1 MNKII
6 KGIDILLEQLKKV
19 LVRFRKSKFGLLFI
33 VNIFKIPDFM
43 TDRRVSIISKFKVI
57 FAFGVALLYMISGI
71 DLIPEIITGV
81 FGLVDDLFVFIWCLG
96 IINEEVEKYKKI
108 IKEENNPNIING
120 IKFSVKDEK
129 EQ

>member
-1 MNKII
+1 MNRFI
-6 KGIDILLEQLKKV
+6 KVIDILLNQLKKV

-57 FAFGVALLYMISGI
+57 FAFGVALLYMVSGV
-71 DLIPEIITGV
+71 DFIPEMITGV
-81 FGLVDDLFVFIWCLG
+81 FGLVDDLFIFIWCLG
-96 IINEEVEKYKKI
+96 IINEEVEKYKEI
-108 IKEENNPNIING
+108 IKEENDPNIIKNV
-120 IKFSVKDEK
+120 KFSVKDEK

>member
-1 MNKII
+1 MNRFI
-6 KGIDILLEQLKKV
+6 KVIDILLNQLKKV

-57 FAFGVALLYMISGI
+57 FAFGVALLYMVSGI
-71 DLIPEIITGV
+71 DFIPEMITGV
-81 FGLVDDLFVFIWCLG
+81 FGLVDDLFIFIWCLG
-96 IINEEVEKYKKI
+96 IINEEVEKYKEI
-108 IKEENNPNIING
+108 IKEENDPNIIKNV
-120 IKFSVKDEK
+120 KFSVKDEK

>member
-1 MNKII
+1 MNRFI
-6 KGIDILLEQLKKV
+6 KVIDILLNQLKKV

-57 FAFGVALLYMISGI
+57 FAFGVALLYMVSGI
-71 DLIPEIITGV
+71 DFIPEMITGV
-81 FGLVDDLFVFIWCLG
+81 FGLVDDLFIFIWCLG
-96 IINEEVEKYKKI
+96 IINEEVEKYKEI
-108 IKEENNPNIING
+108 IKEENAPNIIKNV
-120 IKFSVKDEK
+120 KFSVKDEK

>member
-1 MNKII
+1 MNKFI
-6 KGIDILLEQLKKV
+6 KVIDILLDQLKKI

-33 VNIFKIPDFM
+33 VNIFKIPDFI

-71 DLIPEIITGV
+71 DFIPEIITGV

-108 IKEENNPNIING
+108 IKDENNPNIING
-120 IKFSVKDEK
+120 VKFSVKDEK

>member
-1 MNKII
+1 MNKFI
-6 KGIDILLEQLKKV
+6 KVIDILLDQLKKI
-19 LVRFRKSKFGLLFI
+19 LVRFRESKFGLLFI
-33 VNIFKIPDFM
+33 VNIFKIPDFI

-71 DLIPEIITGV
+71 DFIPEIITGV

-108 IKEENNPNIING
+108 IKDENNPNIING
-120 IKFSVKDEK
+120 VKFSVKDEK

>member
-6 KGIDILLEQLKKV
+6 KVIDILLDQLKKV

-33 VNIFKIPDFM
+33 VNIFKIPDFI

-81 FGLVDDLFVFIWCLG
+81 FGLVDDIFVFIWCLG

-108 IKEENNPNIING
+108 IKEENNPIIING
-120 IKFSVKDEK
+120 VKFSVKDEK

>member
-6 KGIDILLEQLKKV
+6 KVIDILLDQLKKV

-33 VNIFKIPDFM
+33 VNIFKIPDFI

-81 FGLVDDLFVFIWCLG
+81 FGLVDDIFVFIWCLG

-108 IKEENNPNIING
+108 IKEENNPNIIKG
-120 IKFSVKDEK
+120 VKFSVKDEK

>member
-6 KGIDILLEQLKKV
+6 KVIDILLDQLKKV

-33 VNIFKIPDFM
+33 VNVFKIPDFI

-57 FAFGVALLYMISGI
+57 FAFGVALLYIISGI

-81 FGLVDDLFVFIWCLG
+81 FGLVDDIFVFIWCLG

-108 IKEENNPNIING
+108 IKEENNPNIIKG
-120 IKFSVKDEK
+120 VKFSVKDEK

>member
-6 KGIDILLEQLKKV
+6 KVIDILLDQLKKV
-19 LVRFRKSKFGLLFI
+19 LVRFKKSKFGLLFI
-33 VNIFKIPDFM
+33 VNIFKIPDFI

-71 DLIPEIITGV
+71 DLIPEIITGA
-81 FGLVDDLFVFIWCLG
+81 FGLVDDIFVFIWCLG

-108 IKEENNPNIING
+108 IKEENNPNIIKG
-120 IKFSVKDEK
+120 VKFSVKDEK

>member
-6 KGIDILLEQLKKV
+6 KVIDILLDQLKKV

-33 VNIFKIPDFM
+33 VNVFKIPDFI

-81 FGLVDDLFVFIWCLG
+81 FGLVDDIFVFIWCLG

-108 IKEENNPNIING
+108 IKEENNPNIIKG
-120 IKFSVKDEK
+120 VKFSVKDEK

>member
-6 KGIDILLEQLKKV
+6 KVIDILLDQLKKV

-33 VNIFKIPDFM
+33 VNIFKIPDFI

-81 FGLVDDLFVFIWCLG
+81 FGLVDDIFVFIWCLG

-108 IKEENNPNIING
+108 IKEENNPNIIKG
-120 IKFSVKDEK
+120 VKFSVKEEK